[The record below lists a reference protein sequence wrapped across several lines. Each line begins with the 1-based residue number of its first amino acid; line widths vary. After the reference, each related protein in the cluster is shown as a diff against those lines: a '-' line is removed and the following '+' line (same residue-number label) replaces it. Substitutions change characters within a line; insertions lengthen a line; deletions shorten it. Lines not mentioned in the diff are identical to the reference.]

1 MDKDPNGKAI
11 VEISGDAMKAFL
23 TIVPPDFGGE
33 PVSKEAALE
42 ALSKAHVNHGVDMQT
57 IEEMIVLGQFNQKVV
72 VAKGE
77 SPRPGKDA
85 TVDWQVSLDGVESK
99 QMTDDE
105 GRVDWRKASAINNV
119 TEGQLLAI
127 KIPPEMGQ
135 DGMSIR
141 GRMIPAAPGKEIALK
156 VVANERLSPDG
167 NAAYSGNDGQV
178 IWRDSKISVSP
189 IFLVDGDVCLATGSV
204 NFVGVVKIKGGV
216 QPGFFVKSGGDLEV
230 MGNVENAT
238 LECGGNCVI
247 RGGYYG
253 KMTEDDSSATKGLVR
268 VRGNMVVRSIEHAEV
283 SVDGR
288 LVVEQT
294 IRNSTVNVGDRLEI
308 TNQRG
313 SIQGGLTRVGNELV
327 TPNLGTPAFA
337 ETTIQVGVNPNLRTQ
352 MEELE
357 ETTRRMREQVR
368 SLEREQLALKK
379 LDEQGELNPDQRK
392 KLVSLV
398 RQVLTIR
405 TEIRQK
411 DDVRKRLEDSAQLLK
426 KGRIVVKGMVYPG
439 VKIITQ
445 SNLVKVIKRDE
456 NSVTFF
462 EKDGEVAMGRA

>member
-1 MDKDPNGKAI
+1 M
-11 VEISGDAMKAFL
+11 
-23 TIVPPDFGGE
+23 
-33 PVSKEAALE
+33 
-42 ALSKAHVNHGVDMQT
+42 
-57 IEEMIVLGQFNQKVV
+57 
-72 VAKGE
+72 
-77 SPRPGKDA
+77 
-85 TVDWQVSLDGVESK
+85 
-99 QMTDDE
+99 
-105 GRVDWRKASAINNV
+105 
-119 TEGQLLAI
+119 
-127 KIPPEMGQ
+127 
-135 DGMSIR
+135 
-141 GRMIPAAPGKEIALK
+141 
-156 VVANERLSPDG
+156 
-167 NAAYSGNDGQV
+167 
-178 IWRDSKISVSP
+178 
-189 IFLVDGDVCLATGSV
+189 
-204 NFVGVVKIKGGV
+204 
-216 QPGFFVKSGGDLEV
+216 
-230 MGNVENAT
+230 
-238 LECGGNCVI
+238 
-247 RGGYYG
+247 
-253 KMTEDDSSATKGLVR
+253 R